1 MDIKDAE
8 KIAEIVKDYKNK
20 SNKDLTKVLEF
31 LNGEFDQTK
40 SKLLMLS
47 NYLDKI
53 ETTYNT
59 ILKEQNSAGT
69 LVIFTPEEGG
79 VRIQ

>member
-1 MDIKDAE
+1 MNIKDAE

-59 ILKEQNSAGT
+59 ILKEQYSRN
-69 LVIFTPEEGG
+69 GG
-79 VRIQ
+79 

>member
-1 MDIKDAE
+1 MENKIK
-8 KIAEIVKDYKNK
+8 EIIDDFKNK

-59 ILKEQNSAGT
+59 ILKEQNSRN
-69 LVIFTPEEGG
+69 GG
-79 VRIQ
+79 

>member
-8 KIAEIVKDYKNK
+8 KISEIVKDYKNK

-59 ILKEQNSAGT
+59 ILKEQNSRN
-69 LVIFTPEEGG
+69 GG
-79 VRIQ
+79 

>member
-59 ILKEQNSAGT
+59 ILKEQNSRN
-69 LVIFTPEEGG
+69 GG
-79 VRIQ
+79 